1 MGRNSGHLVL
11 PFVILFL
18 YLAAFRGKV
27 CSAIFSNRV
36 IRNIGGMCYSMY
48 LFHFLV
54 IHMAK
59 HNTWRLHLG
68 QNFWLYYA
76 LQAALIIPAVL
87 VCCGTFFL
95 LVERPCMD
103 RDWPRKLW
111 AAIQGPNPFGAKAA
125 QADSLE
131 AAEPRANL

>member
-1 MGRNSGHLVL
+1 
-11 PFVILFL
+11 L

-27 CSAIFSNRV
+27 CSAVFSNRV
-36 IRNIGGMCYSMY
+36 ITSIGGMCYRIY

-54 IHMAK
+54 IYMAK
-59 HNTWRLHLG
+59 HNPWRLHLG
-68 QNFWLYYA
+68 QNFWMYYA

-103 RDWPRKLW
+103 RDWPRKLR
-111 AAIQGPNPFGAKAA
+111 AAIQARNPFGAKAA
-125 QADSLE
+125 PADSLE
-131 AAEPRANL
+131 AAEPRVNL